1 MDQLRGGEGA
11 AESDAL
17 DRLDGALDAA
27 TRAAAYL
34 RGGDVTRGDRF
45 EAELTRDD
53 AQIRRPSRRTE
64 PNLPQLYPEPRPRGP
79 RPLVAG
85 NDDSLRRVADFVR
98 RYRVGRR
105 PDGHVTVHG
114 LVVAARGQTRFG
126 GLPPSA
132 RYSDERTSVVSFRHG
147 STTSMVSKSEGTPA
161 PASLN
166 IRSIFRGWMGTGA
179 RAWWLPSTLLIPRGE
194 LPGRSAY

>member
-34 RGGDVTRGDRF
+34 RGGDVTRGDGF

-64 PNLPQLYPEPRPRGP
+64 PNLPQLYPEPRRRGP
-79 RPLVAG
+79 RPIVAG
-85 NDDSLRRVADFVR
+85 NDDLLRPGAGLVR
-98 RYRVGRR
+98 RSPGRR
-105 PDGHVTVHG
+105 PPDRPATVHG
-114 LVVAARGQTRFG
+114 PVVAAPGPTRLG
-126 GLPPSA
+126 
-132 RYSDERTSVVSFRHG
+132 
-147 STTSMVSKSEGTPA
+147 
-161 PASLN
+161 
-166 IRSIFRGWMGTGA
+166 
-179 RAWWLPSTLLIPRGE
+179 
-194 LPGRSAY
+194 

>member
-34 RGGDVTRGDRF
+34 RGGDVTRGDGF

-64 PNLPQLYPEPRPRGP
+64 PNLPQLYPEPRRRGP
-79 RPLVAG
+79 RPIVAG
-85 NDDSLRRVADFVR
+85 DDESLRRGGDFVG
-98 RYRVGRR
+98 RYRGGRG
-105 PDGHVTVHG
+105 PDGH
-114 LVVAARGQTRFG
+114 
-126 GLPPSA
+126 
-132 RYSDERTSVVSFRHG
+132 
-147 STTSMVSKSEGTPA
+147 
-161 PASLN
+161 
-166 IRSIFRGWMGTGA
+166 GA
-179 RAWWLPSTLLIPRGE
+179 L
-194 LPGRSAY
+194 

>member
-17 DRLDGALDAA
+17 DRVDGALDAA

-79 RPLVAG
+79 RPIVAG
-85 NDDSLRRVADFVR
+85 DDESLPRGAGFLRR
-98 RYRVGRR
+98 
-105 PDGHVTVHG
+105 
-114 LVVAARGQTRFG
+114 
-126 GLPPSA
+126 
-132 RYSDERTSVVSFRHG
+132 
-147 STTSMVSKSEGTPA
+147 
-161 PASLN
+161 
-166 IRSIFRGWMGTGA
+166 FRGGPRPGGA
-179 RAWWLPSTLLIPRGE
+179 RD
-194 LPGRSAY
+194 